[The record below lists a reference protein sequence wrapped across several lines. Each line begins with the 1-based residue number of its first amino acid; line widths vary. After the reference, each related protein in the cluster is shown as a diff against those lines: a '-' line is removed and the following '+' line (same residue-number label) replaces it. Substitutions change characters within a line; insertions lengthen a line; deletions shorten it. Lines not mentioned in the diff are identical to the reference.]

1 MVVEHVLAFVQPMHC
16 QWKAFLHWFNNRSV
30 RIASIV
36 SQAVQLM
43 HCSLNRDDCMKVLI
57 VGAGLVAYG
66 CAYAAFQ
73 DGYKVQVADHSIEF
87 GLPNMWPSI
96 LLERDSIPLSFSTDQ
111 NFEGSN
117 NSFRHEWIMKG
128 MSIELARLGVEY
140 LHRTRVVSSIQDSK
154 GFFVE
159 LIGGGQQNGVFEYDK
174 VIDTTQDTWIPWAK
188 PHNISEVSSKS
199 HVDREEAIGYV
210 HLQSKTSDFSNAIY
224 RIDRHDGLSESWYQ
238 GDHTTT
244 NRKVIEIIS
253 TMLPVNHALW
263 DCSVRFQTGMKL
275 WSDTK

>member
-1 MVVEHVLAFVQPMHC
+1 M
-16 QWKAFLHWFNNRSV
+16 N
-30 RIASIV
+30 
-36 SQAVQLM
+36 
-43 HCSLNRDDCMKVLI
+43 VLI

-66 CAYAAFQ
+66 CAYAALQ
-73 DGYKVQVADHSIEF
+73 YGHKVHVADHSIEF
-87 GLPNMWPSI
+87 GLPNMWPSV

-111 NFEGSN
+111 NFEGSDS
-117 NSFRHEWIMKG
+117 SFRHEWIMKG
-128 MSIELARLGVEY
+128 MSIELARLGAEY
-140 LHRTRVVSSIQDSK
+140 LHRTRIVSSVQENS
-154 GFFVE
+154 GLYNVE
-159 LIGGGQQNGVFEYDK
+159 FIGAGQQNGIFEYDR

-188 PHNISEVSSKS
+188 SHNISEVSNTY
-199 HVDREEAIGYV
+199 HVERKGAVGYV
-210 HLQSKTSDFSNAIY
+210 HLQSNTSEFNDAIY
-224 RIDRHDGLSESWYQ
+224 QIHRHDGLSESWYQ